1 MINHALRQN
10 FQKRLID
17 YFFKAKVIISLLLLA
32 CMFCFHY
39 FRFFGLEA
47 LPIILTLLAELLV
60 FVFYYFIRSNKPE
73 WVLHYNVASLWIDIL
88 AITVALHYF
97 GGIYSMMWSFFYLVL
112 IAIASLFL
120 SRKGRIVF
128 SVCVLAAYSCL
139 FHLEFNG
146 LVPRHN
152 IFRVPQSDGLDLFC
166 WASTAVLIFI
176 MVVVSNNFVEIL
188 SRSQTFANLGRLS
201 TELAHEIR
209 TPLQVIEGVV
219 HRVECPESMRKEI
232 HGQTER
238 IATFIREILALGREE
253 RRRITRLRIQ
263 DLVEYSVNLIF
274 QAMPVHPGIHLET
287 SFCQE
292 DLWVEGDTDQLLKA
306 FSNLVRNGID
316 SMNGQGR
323 LSVRV
328 ARYGFEWLQVE
339 IQDTGVGI
347 QKSEFQKIF
356 EPFYTTKL
364 GRRGVGLGLAIAK
377 KFVEANNGRI
387 EVESRVGDGSK
398 FTVKLPLATDPQTA
412 LGIAQQ

>member
-128 SVCVLAAYSCL
+128 SVYVLAVYSCL
-139 FHLEFNG
+139 FHLEYSG

-398 FTVKLPLATDPQTA
+398 FTVKIPLATDPQNA
-412 LGIAQQ
+412 